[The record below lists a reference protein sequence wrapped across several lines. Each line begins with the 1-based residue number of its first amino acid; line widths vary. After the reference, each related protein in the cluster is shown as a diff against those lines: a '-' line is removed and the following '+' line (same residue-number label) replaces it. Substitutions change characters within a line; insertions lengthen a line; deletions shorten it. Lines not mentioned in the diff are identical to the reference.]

1 MVGLS
6 SGVVNGIPSRD
17 RCGGVAF
24 RRVGRNES
32 FSSSFLPSSSG
43 SGFRLPILDKLLD
56 PLLSPSLVKAPLFSR
71 NSDRAL
77 IPSLVPRNLVQKGP

>member
-56 PLLSPSLVKAPLFSR
+56 PPSLAISR
-71 NSDRAL
+71 EGSTFF
-77 IPSLVPRNLVQKGP
+77 QKLR